1 MSETLQ
7 KIASELIGLISQ
19 FHKGG
24 QEKNTVNKERQI
36 YDFKAKKLAY
46 EESQIQG
53 LIAKFV
59 EQWEHAIPRIE
70 KEKVFIGELSPQE
83 IKEKIKGSWSKKEY
97 GPIKTVLDVIL
108 PSLSKI
114 PEEENKMFTMVLSPH
129 KLPEGIQAEMVADF
143 REMQKCFQHN
153 CLRSTIILCGRL
165 LETALHRKYFEA
177 TKNDLLEKS
186 PGIGLGNIIA
196 RLMEHKVSIPP
207 GLMNQIHLINQI
219 RIFSVHKKQEP
230 FYPSRAQAEAIVLF
244 TLDAVEKLF
253 P

>member
-7 KIASELIGLISQ
+7 KIAFELIGLISH

-24 QEKNTVNKERQI
+24 QEKNLINKERQI
-36 YDFKAKKLAY
+36 YDFRAKKLAY
-46 EESQIQG
+46 EESQIHS
-53 LIAKFV
+53 LITKFV
-59 EQWEHAIPRIE
+59 EQWEHAIPRME
-70 KEKVFIGELSPQE
+70 KEKVFTGELSPQV
-83 IKEKIKGSWSKKEY
+83 IKEKIKESWREKEY
-97 GPIKTVLDVIL
+97 GSIKNLLERIL

-114 PEEENKMFTMVLSPH
+114 PEEEKQTFTMVLSSH
-129 KLPEGIQAEMVADF
+129 NLPEGIRAEMEADF
-143 REMQKCFQHN
+143 REMQKCFQN
-153 CLRSTIILCGRL
+153 DCLRSTIILCGRL

-207 GLMNQIHLINQI
+207 GLMNQIHLINQV